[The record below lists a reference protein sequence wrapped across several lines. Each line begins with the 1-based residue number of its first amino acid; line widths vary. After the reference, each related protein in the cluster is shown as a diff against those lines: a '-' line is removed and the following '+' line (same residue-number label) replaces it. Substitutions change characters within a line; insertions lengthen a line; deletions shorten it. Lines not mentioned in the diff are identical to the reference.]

1 MGFVEIF
8 SDLMVLRDLKNFKGF
23 SVILW
28 DFKGSW
34 WIFNDL
40 KGSLNGF
47 KGILKGLK
55 YLWDFN
61 RF

>member
-55 YLWDFN
+55 VFVG
-61 RF
+61 F

>member
-1 MGFVEIF
+1 MG
-8 SDLMVLRDLKNFKGF
+8 LRDLKNFKGF